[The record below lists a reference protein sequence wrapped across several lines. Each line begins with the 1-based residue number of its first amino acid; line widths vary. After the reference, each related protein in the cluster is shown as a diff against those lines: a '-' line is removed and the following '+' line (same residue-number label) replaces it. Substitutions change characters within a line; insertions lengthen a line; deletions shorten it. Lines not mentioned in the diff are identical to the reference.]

1 MEQFQRFE
9 EDQQIQNYQQPVGFN
24 PVRSVSEGGA
34 IRQQYGQYQQ
44 SQQFYNQSL
53 KQRQDI
59 RGYNWEVKDQNDA
72 NYYNYIDQLKQFI
85 PGAQAF
91 LQQKVDEG
99 IKRNELEAANEEW
112 QEVYDNGF
120 TDEQRAEEAQGRAA
134 ETDANV
140 NFAAATNDA
149 MKTTGN
155 PEIARITAEQNPYRR
170 AAKARI
176 YAQRMASE
184 NPIALQNHLQQFS
197 QDHAAANGGIAPTAA
212 ELRAEVASHNGAYW
226 AQTGLNQFKPTF
238 LGEKYVST
246 YRANQE
252 KVIGS
257 QITSNRISDGAVIRT
272 QAMAGTTSSAVLEIG
287 RAHV

>member
-1 MEQFQRFE
+1 M
-9 EDQQIQNYQQPVGFN
+9 
-24 PVRSVSEGGA
+24 
-34 IRQQYGQYQQ
+34 
-44 SQQFYNQSL
+44 L
-53 KQRQDI
+53 K
-59 RGYNWEVKDQNDA
+59 
-72 NYYNYIDQLKQFI
+72 
-85 PGAQAF
+85 AF

-120 TDEQRAEEAQGRAA
+120 TDDQRAEEAQGRAA

-140 NFAAATNDA
+140 NFAAATDEA
-149 MKTTGN
+149 MQTTGN
-155 PEIARITAEQNPYRR
+155 PEIARITSEKNLYRR
-170 AAKARI
+170 AAKGRV

-197 QDHAAANGGIAPTAA
+197 QDFAAANGGMAPTAA

-238 LGEKYVST
+238 LGEKFVST

-252 KVIGS
+252 KVISS
-257 QITSNRISDGAVIRT
+257 QITANRISDGAVIRT
-272 QAMAGTTSSAVLEIG
+272 QAQAGTTAENVLADPVGHFEYF
-287 RAHV
+287 HC